1 MTRHGQGDTVI
12 VTATTIIGTATETI
26 TLRAGMRLEVLAVRE
41 EDDCIKVL
49 GGGKESSV
57 WIPARLVRA
66 TK

>member
-1 MTRHGQGDTVI
+1 MTRHGQGDTVA
-12 VTATTIIGTATETI
+12 VTTTTIVQTATETI

-41 EDDCIKVL
+41 EDGCIKVL